1 MRKTFAFIVLTL
13 IAAFASAQRV
23 SDLNGKQ
30 AQLYP
35 DKDHAPGWAKPGGGS
50 GQNLIYNGGPVII
63 SAKTVAI
70 FWGSYWGTSSNLNAT
85 ASELLGF

>member
-1 MRKTFAFIVLTL
+1 MRRTIAFLVFSLIAGFAF
-13 IAAFASAQRV
+13 AQRV

-35 DKDHAPGWAKPGGGS
+35 DKDHAPGWVKPGGGS
-50 GQNLIYNGGPVII
+50 GQNLSYHGGPVIV

-70 FWGSYWGTSSNLNAT
+70 FWAPTGEPMAT
-85 ASELLGF
+85 